1 MSSKPRFMEAHTNEI
16 FAVMRIVTGFLFL
29 CHGAQKLLGLFG
41 GSPAELP
48 ALVRW
53 TAGPI
58 ELVGGAMIAVGFK
71 TGWAAF
77 LCSGLMAAAYF
88 VAHQSRGLLPIQNA
102 GELAALYCFVFLFIS
117 SRGSGVWSFDAR
129 R

>member
-1 MSSKPRFMEAHTNEI
+1 MSSKPGFMEAHTNEI
-16 FAVMRIVTGFLFL
+16 FAVTRMVTGFLFL
-29 CHGAQKLLGLFG
+29 CHGAQKVLGLFG
-41 GSPAELP
+41 GVPAELP
-48 ALVRW
+48 PLIRW

-71 TGWAAF
+71 AGWAAF

-88 VAHQSRGLLPIQNA
+88 LAHQSRGLLPIQNA

-117 SRGSGVWSFDAR
+117 SRGSGVWSIDAR